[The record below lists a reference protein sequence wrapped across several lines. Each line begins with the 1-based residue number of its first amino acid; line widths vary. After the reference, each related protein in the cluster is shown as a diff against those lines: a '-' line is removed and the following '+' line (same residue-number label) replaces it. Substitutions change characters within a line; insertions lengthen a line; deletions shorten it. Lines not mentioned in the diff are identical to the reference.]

1 MKKVQISNKPFNMDH
16 LVIIGHLTCTTRGNQ
31 CELLLPTCRLD
42 DTRLHLYFPSFIRTP
57 CGIPSGHEQ
66 LTRVTNSQYNTRS
79 LLHQTTK
86 TTDKRTPLVLWTFP
100 TPSSLT
106 IPTYLLRRW
115 RCFTNEVNT
124 KIAMTTHISAVL
136 LVDARCAEWR
146 FHNTSRPDEFP
157 DVGIIIVTSH
167 IVTVGCLTRA
177 NWSDLDTERKIYFNF
192 EVNLHRREMG

>member
-106 IPTYLLRRW
+106 IPTYRLRRW
-115 RCFTNEVNT
+115 RCFTNEDQHQDRHDNPHLCRPLGRCSMRR
-124 KIAMTTHISAVL
+124 MTFPQHVSTWWIPGCWNYHCDVTHCDGWVFDEGELIG
-136 LVDARCAEWR
+136 
-146 FHNTSRPDEFP
+146 SRY
-157 DVGIIIVTSH
+157 
-167 IVTVGCLTRA
+167 
-177 NWSDLDTERKIYFNF
+177 RK
-192 EVNLHRREMG
+192 ENLF